1 MCRGQVNVLLISPS
15 ESLVEKVADH
25 LIGIEKDYS
34 FSLVIFPGKRPSHFL
49 RKVLSERERS
59 SLIPP
64 LILSI
69 DEFISHVHDESL
81 GLTGRRLEA
90 IDAISIL
97 YDIHTASPGHL
108 GKKSFL
114 TPDTFFPVGMKLYS
128 DLEEFYIEGIQPQR
142 VREIDLVAGENI
154 PGPAAKRLQSLS
166 YFYETFYRR
175 VEEGHFSTRSSR
187 YRAVSENI
195 ERLNLDRFK
204 KVILAGFFALTES
217 EKEIFRSLR
226 KRENVLLIFQ
236 EGEGIKKKLS
246 DLSITAQKRF
256 TPLESPTIYGGEDIN
271 KASVPNR
278 KGGVS
283 APSFLTGFT
292 ATEPEI
298 HCYKSPDTHGQVLGV
313 STLLKNRIEQ
323 KERMDENTVIVLPSS
338 ETLLPLFHQALSL
351 LEPDNY
357 NVSLGYPLRRTP
369 LFGFFNNLME
379 VITAMDGDRL
389 YVPYYLEF
397 ILHPYTKNIYFQGKA
412 EVTRI
417 LFHALE
423 EALTEKRTRKFLS
436 LEELEKDES
445 IASAIEEKIVKVEP
459 GITPKMMREHLESIH
474 ASTIRKMLSFKN
486 VGDFAIK
493 LREVIE
499 YLYQSSTARLHP
511 FFYPYAESFVNQ
523 LDLLS
528 KSLMK
533 EIQFEDLG
541 SYFAL
546 FKRYI
551 LSSYTPFAGTPV
563 RGVQVLGFLETRNLK
578 FENVLFLDT
587 NESILPDTTRED
599 SFLPFKARQILGL
612 PTYLDREEI
621 MFYTFDTL
629 IRGAKESHLFYVEN
643 DQKERSRFVERFLW
657 ERQKREG
664 KRDDRS
670 YVKTI
675 QYSVNLR
682 DENPRPIKKSAEM
695 IRFLRE
701 YPFSAT
707 SLNTY
712 LYCPLQFYY
721 EYVLGLREREVVS
734 EELEK
739 EEIGSFVH
747 LILYDYFRGKIG
759 SVLTEREMDLRQFEK
774 VIRRHFEE
782 QYGKDPAGEIYLLRN
797 QVENHLKEFIRN
809 YQVPKI
815 KEFQTR
821 IVGLEQ
827 RIDVRKDS
835 FKLGARLD
843 RIEKRG
849 DRTVIID
856 YKTSA
861 NKNYLTI
868 RYKKLDL
875 KNRDSWS
882 EAIGSLQ
889 LPFYLLTYSALTGEE
904 PEEIDCMFLL
914 LGKARIDS
922 DIEAPLFNNETEFKE
937 NYGNLTRIIFSLLR
951 EIVNPDQA
959 FLPTSDPKKN
969 CGRCPYGYICT
980 N

>member
-1 MCRGQVNVLLISPS
+1 MNVLLISPS
-15 ESLVEKVADH
+15 ENLIEKVAGH
-25 LIGIEKDYS
+25 LVGIEKDYS
-34 FSLVIFPGKRPSHFL
+34 SNLVIFPGKRPSYFL
-49 RKVLSERERS
+49 RKVLSEKEKS

-64 LILSI
+64 LVLSI
-69 DEFISHVHDESL
+69 DEFIEHVHDESL
-81 GLTGRRLEA
+81 GLAGRKLEA

-97 YDIHTASPGHL
+97 YDIHTASPEHL

-128 DLEEFYIEGIQPQR
+128 DLEELFIEGVSSKK
-142 VREIDLVAGENI
+142 VREIDLIAGENI

-166 YFYETFYRR
+166 YFYEAFYRR
-175 VEEGHFSTRSSR
+175 VAEENFCTRSSR

-195 ERLNLDRFK
+195 HRLNLDRFK

-217 EKEIFRSLR
+217 EKGIFRSLM
-226 KRENVLLIFQ
+226 KRENTLFIFQ
-236 EGEGIKKKLS
+236 EGEGIKQKLS
-246 DLSITAQKRF
+246 NLGIRAQGRF

-292 ATEPEI
+292 PTEPEI

-313 STLLKNRIEQ
+313 STLLKKRIDQ
-323 KERMDENTVIVLPSS
+323 RERVDENTVIVLPSS
-338 ETLLPLFHQALSL
+338 EILLPLFHQTLSF

-357 NVSLGYPLRRTP
+357 NVSLGYPLQRTP
-369 LFGFFNNLME
+369 LFSFFNNLME
-379 VITAMDGDRL
+379 MIVSMDGDRL

-397 ILHPYTKNIYFQGKA
+397 VLHPYTKNIYFEGKA
-412 EVTRI
+412 EVTRV

-423 EALTEKRTRKFLS
+423 EALTEKRTKKFLS
-436 LEELEKDES
+436 LQELEEDET
-445 IASAIEEKIVKVEP
+445 IASAIEEKMVKMETD
-459 GITPKMMREHLESIH
+459 ITLRMMREHLASIH

-486 VGDFAIK
+486 VDDFAKK
-493 LREVIE
+493 LREVVE
-499 YLYQSSTARLHP
+499 YIYQSSTARLHL
-511 FFYPYAESFVNQ
+511 FFYPYAESFVTQ

-533 EIQFEDLG
+533 EIRFQEVG

-551 LSSYTPFAGTPV
+551 LSSYTPFAGTPLK
-563 RGVQVLGFLETRNLK
+563 GVQVLGFLETRNLK
-578 FENVLFLDT
+578 FQNVLFLDA
-587 NESILPDTTRED
+587 NETILPDTTRED

-629 IRGAKESHLFYVEN
+629 IRGAKECHLFYVEN
-643 DQKERSRFVERFLW
+643 NEKERSRFVEKLLW

-675 QYSVNLR
+675 QYAVNLR

-695 IRFLRE
+695 IEFLKG

-721 EYVLGLREREVVS
+721 EYVLGLREREVFS
-734 EELEK
+734 EEFEK

-747 LILYDYFRGKIG
+747 LVLYDYFKGKAG
-759 SVLTEREMDLRQFEK
+759 SVLTEKEMDLKELER
-774 VIRRHFEE
+774 VIHRHFGEH
-782 QYGKDPAGEIYLLRN
+782 YGKDPAGEIYLLRH
-797 QVENHLKEFIRN
+797 QMENHLKDFIKN
-809 YQVPKI
+809 YQVPRI
-815 KEFQTR
+815 KEFQTK
-821 IVGLEQ
+821 ILGLEQ
-827 RIDVRKDS
+827 RIDVMKDS
-835 FKLGARLD
+835 FKLRARLD

-868 RYKKLDL
+868 RYNHLDL

-882 EAIGSLQ
+882 GAIGSLQ
-889 LPFYLLTYSALTGEE
+889 LPFYLLTYSQLTGEK
-904 PEEIDCMFLL
+904 PEGIDCMFFF
-914 LGKARIDS
+914 LGKARMDS
-922 DIEAPLFNNETEFKE
+922 DIEAPLFKNEDEFGE
-937 NYGNLTRIIFSLLR
+937 NFGNLTQVIFRLLG
-951 EIVNPDQA
+951 EIVAPDQP
-959 FLPTSDPKKN
+959 FPPTSDPKKN